1 MENRA
6 SIRLDSAACVVELII
21 QGGRLLAR
29 ERATSCERRG
39 RRGRRGIRVSEV
51 KRALVHRSKNVGTER
66 PSLFAARSFVM
77 EQRRKFLAREVSS
90 TVGEGERGDFKTY
103 LESLSFSLR
112 SYPVFSS
119 FFFFFEERR
128 EEGLFF
134 FPDDVF
140 KKNDGN
146 RSSRGDLSSDFC
158 SSGRMTLCRI
168 THKRCV
174 TR

>member
-119 FFFFFEERR
+119 FFFFLRRGGRKDSFFFRMMYSRRMTGSVLR
-128 EEGLFF
+128 EEIFLQIFVAQG
-134 FPDDVF
+134 
-140 KKNDGN
+140 G
-146 RSSRGDLSSDFC
+146 
-158 SSGRMTLCRI
+158 
-168 THKRCV
+168 
-174 TR
+174 

>member
-39 RRGRRGIRVSEV
+39 RGRRGIRVSEV

-119 FFFFFEERR
+119 FFFFRSVEERR
-128 EEGLFF
+128 TLFF
-134 FPDDVF
+134 P
-140 KKNDGN
+140 G
-146 RSSRGDLSSDFC
+146 
-158 SSGRMTLCRI
+158 
-168 THKRCV
+168 
-174 TR
+174 

>member
-119 FFFFFEERR
+119 FFFLRRGGRKDSFFPRMMYSRRMTGSVLR
-128 EEGLFF
+128 EEIFLQIFVAQG
-134 FPDDVF
+134 
-140 KKNDGN
+140 G
-146 RSSRGDLSSDFC
+146 
-158 SSGRMTLCRI
+158 
-168 THKRCV
+168 
-174 TR
+174 

>member
-39 RRGRRGIRVSEV
+39 RGRRGIRVSEV

-119 FFFFFEERR
+119 FFFFFRSVEERR
-128 EEGLFF
+128 TLFF
-134 FPDDVF
+134 P
-140 KKNDGN
+140 G
-146 RSSRGDLSSDFC
+146 
-158 SSGRMTLCRI
+158 
-168 THKRCV
+168 
-174 TR
+174 

>member
-158 SSGRMTLCRI
+158 SSGRMTLCRV

>member
-119 FFFFFEERR
+119 FFFFFVRLRR
-128 EEGLFF
+128 GGLFS

-140 KKNDGN
+140 KKNDGK

>member
-1 MENRA
+1 M
-6 SIRLDSAACVVELII
+6 ELII

-39 RRGRRGIRVSEV
+39 RGRRGIRVSEV

-119 FFFFFEERR
+119 FFFFSF
-128 EEGLFF
+128 G
-134 FPDDVF
+134 
-140 KKNDGN
+140 
-146 RSSRGDLSSDFC
+146 
-158 SSGRMTLCRI
+158 
-168 THKRCV
+168 
-174 TR
+174 